1 MSNTNFDNITGDGT
15 LYTHGLVGLI
25 SRHPFLPEELPD
37 GALIY
42 LLHHPKRKRHTW
54 LLENLEEIDEM
65 PQTQE
70 TYGFEGDGTPDVAY
84 VCFCVEPEF
93 DYLSFEEEDDYDTYI
108 EWNSGHT
115 MQDIVELSA
124 EEA

>member
-37 GALIY
+37 SALIY

-54 LLENLEEIDEM
+54 LLENLEEIDEIN
-65 PQTQE
+65 P
-70 TYGFEGDGTPDVAY
+70 
-84 VCFCVEPEF
+84 
-93 DYLSFEEEDDYDTYI
+93 
-108 EWNSGHT
+108 
-115 MQDIVELSA
+115 DIVLLTGGIDGGNKEVIVYNAGVLAKSKRNFIII
-124 EEA
+124 